1 MKLKV
6 SRDILVSCAEI
17 INNYFVVMEFSGSKI
32 SSYDKA
38 IYNDLKDI
46 INNNNKG
53 KKNEHI
59 SS

>member
-1 MKLKV
+1 MKVKV
-6 SRDILVSCAEI
+6 SRDILVSCADLI
-17 INNYFVVMEFSGSKI
+17 KNYFLVMEFSGSKI

-38 IYNDLKDI
+38 LKDI